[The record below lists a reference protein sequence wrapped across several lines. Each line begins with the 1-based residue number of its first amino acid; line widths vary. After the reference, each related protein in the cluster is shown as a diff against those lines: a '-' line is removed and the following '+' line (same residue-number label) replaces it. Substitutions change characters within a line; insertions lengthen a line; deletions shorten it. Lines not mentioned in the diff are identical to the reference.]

1 MSGLWDALN
10 HSVRA
15 LIATHPLMVLAA
27 VLFFE
32 EAGVP
37 SPIPSDIMML
47 LAGVRA
53 RQGDYPFWAVILVQ
67 ELATLAG
74 TTCLFLFSRRFGGA
88 LVARYGWVLHLGPET
103 LAQAEAAIAKSGGRA
118 IVIGRLIPGLRI
130 ITPVAAAVLGTP
142 LRTFLPA
149 VALGAFLYILAFTL
163 VGALVGPTAL
173 AILERVALPTGA
185 LVSLAVVFVAI
196 FLVRRLKRELPT
208 FARGGAGHA
217 VAARLDGLLAGV
229 VALLTTDGVIG
240 LGSFVLRLVGHP
252 APLGTEEVG
261 TGLRLLLGGPVFLL
275 VASLL
280 GAFDE
285 QLGAERLPPP
295 VRLALTTGV
304 PLALTLL
311 LALALSG
318 RHLARLAEG
327 GGQVLVAIEVLR
339 WLAFGVALGEFL
351 PLDAELHQVSPAG
364 PQVADRRR

>member
-10 HSVRA
+10 HSVRT
-15 LIATHPLMVLAA
+15 LIDIDPLMVLAA

-103 LAQAEAAIAKSGGRA
+103 LARAEAAIATSGGRA

-149 VALGAFLYILAFTL
+149 VALGAFLYILGFTL

-196 FLVRRLKRELPT
+196 FLVSPGSSTNIIHVKAIPGGRCVRAGGRKARPYKFIRLQPLP
-208 FARGGAGHA
+208 ALPCPAQQ
-217 VAARLDGLLAGV
+217 LW
-229 VALLTTDGVIG
+229 LLTRGKT
-240 LGSFVLRLVGHP
+240 
-252 APLGTEEVG
+252 A
-261 TGLRLLLGGPVFLL
+261 
-275 VASLL
+275 
-280 GAFDE
+280 
-285 QLGAERLPPP
+285 
-295 VRLALTTGV
+295 
-304 PLALTLL
+304 
-311 LALALSG
+311 
-318 RHLARLAEG
+318 
-327 GGQVLVAIEVLR
+327 
-339 WLAFGVALGEFL
+339 
-351 PLDAELHQVSPAG
+351 
-364 PQVADRRR
+364 

>member
-1 MSGLWDALN
+1 MRTPSADRRRAGRDLAWKLRPRPGESNQPWRRVARMSGLWDALN

-37 SPIPSDIMML
+37 SPIPSDFMML

-74 TTCLFLFSRRFGGA
+74 TTGLFLFSRRFGRA

-103 LAQAEAAIAKSGGRA
+103 LARAEVAIAKSGGRA

-163 VGALVGPTAL
+163 AGALVGPTAL

-229 VALLTTDGVIG
+229 VALLTTDGV
-240 LGSFVLRLVGHP
+240 V
-252 APLGTEEVG
+252 
-261 TGLRLLLGGPVFLL
+261 
-275 VASLL
+275 
-280 GAFDE
+280 
-285 QLGAERLPPP
+285 AERLPPP
-295 VRLALTTGV
+295 LRLALTAGV

-311 LALALSG
+311 LALALAG

-327 GGQVLVAIEVLR
+327 GGQVLVAIEGLR

-351 PLDAELHQVSPAG
+351 PLDAELHRVSRAG
-364 PQVADRRR
+364 P